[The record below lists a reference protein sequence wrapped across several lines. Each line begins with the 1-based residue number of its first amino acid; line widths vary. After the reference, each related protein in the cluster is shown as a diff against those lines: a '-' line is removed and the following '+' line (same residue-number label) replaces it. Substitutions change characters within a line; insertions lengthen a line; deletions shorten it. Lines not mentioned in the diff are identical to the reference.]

1 MPAKKTPLVTSATKK
16 IPGKTATKKALA
28 RKAAKKGPAKAA
40 KKKSDESATKNPAN
54 KPESDAHPWPM
65 GARCIKQLLDRH
77 GVPKHRHSSLLGE
90 ILSVG
95 YGQAHRKVTGEAA
108 WPLEDIAKV
117 AQHFAES
124 VADVV
129 ELGEGDG
136 LQEAVLVCGA
146 LRVPCRVWLGKIVD
160 PAYPPQL
167 VAVGAPGNWLVVS
180 SLESR
185 AYPMLAVQRLVVQA
199 PLAPPK
205 EDIPPRSRPAEQH

>member
-1 MPAKKTPLVTSATKK
+1 MA
-16 IPGKTATKKALA
+16 
-28 RKAAKKGPAKAA
+28 
-40 KKKSDESATKNPAN
+40 
-54 KPESDAHPWPM
+54 
-65 GARCIKQLLDRH
+65 ARCIKQLLERH
-77 GVPKHRHSSLLGE
+77 GIPKHRHSSLLGD
-90 ILSVG
+90 ILGVG

-117 AQHFAES
+117 AQYFAES

-136 LQEAVLVCGA
+136 AQEAVLVCGA

-180 SLESR
+180 SLETR
-185 AYPMLAVQRLVVQA
+185 AYPTLAVQRLVVQA
-199 PLAPPK
+199 PLASPK
-205 EDIPPRSRPAEQH
+205 ADNAAG

>member
-1 MPAKKTPLVTSATKK
+1 MPAKKTPLVTAATKK
-16 IPGKTATKKALA
+16 IPGKTAAKNLPAG
-28 RKAAKKGPAKAA
+28 RAAKKVPAKAV
-40 KKKSDESATKNPAN
+40 KKASGEAATKQPAT
-54 KPESDAHPWPM
+54 KPEPDAQPWSM
-65 GARCIKQLLDRH
+65 AARCIRQLLDRH
-77 GVPKHRHSSLLGE
+77 GIPKHRHSSLLGE
-90 ILSVG
+90 ILGVG

-117 AQHFAES
+117 AQYFAES

-129 ELGEGDG
+129 ELGEEDG
-136 LQEAVLVCGA
+136 SQEAVLVCGA

-180 SLESR
+180 SLETR
-185 AYPMLAVQRLVVQA
+185 AYPTLALKRLVVQA

-205 EDIPPRSRPAEQH
+205 ADSSAE